1 LLDNT
6 PNRRYNRHMNFDFN
20 NIALIA
26 LSLFAGYFGLAYMKA
41 RFEDRMRAYTQR
53 MDDLQ
58 TWFDRENERIMD
70 RIRTLDVRVNDL
82 RFNYETHAE
91 CKSKYPAEKNY
102 YNTEV

>member
-1 LLDNT
+1 
-6 PNRRYNRHMNFDFN
+6 MNFDFN

-26 LSLFAGYFGLAYMKA
+26 LSLFAGYFGIAYIRA

-58 TWFDRENERIMD
+58 TWLDRENERIMD
-70 RIRTLDVRVNDL
+70 RIRTLDNRMSDL
-82 RFNYETHAE
+82 RFDYETRAS
-91 CKSKYPAEKNY
+91 CKSKHASEKNY